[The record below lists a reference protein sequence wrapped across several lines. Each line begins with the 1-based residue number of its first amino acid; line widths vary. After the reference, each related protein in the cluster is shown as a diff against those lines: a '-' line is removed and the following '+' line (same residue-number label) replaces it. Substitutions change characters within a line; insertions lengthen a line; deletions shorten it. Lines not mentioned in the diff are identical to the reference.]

1 MGGPRRSEL
10 EDSNRSTKYQ
20 KDISSHSSS
29 HLSSE
34 LFQGEKGV
42 YTQSKGRSGYSNRL
56 VQELLEP
63 VNSRVLRS
71 LQTLL
76 LLGVALV
83 TTGGETVDQT
93 GVVVVV
99 ERNVQSGQS
108 LEGKLLELGSEH
120 GIGLGRDE
128 LHRNTDVCNLALLK
142 QRRVGDSSGIDQR
155 LVLAAQTQDSPGT
168 VAETNGAD
176 FFVLRL
182 EFLCICEDFRVANL
196 LAVAADEGHDVELLA
211 LLGV

>member
-1 MGGPRRSEL
+1 M
-10 EDSNRSTKYQ
+10 
-20 KDISSHSSS
+20 
-29 HLSSE
+29 
-34 LFQGEKGV
+34 
-42 YTQSKGRSGYSNRL
+42 
-56 VQELLEP
+56 QELLEP

-71 LQTLL
+71 LQALL

-83 TTGGETVDQT
+83 TTSGETVDQT

-128 LHRNTDVCNLALLK
+128 LHRDTDVCNLALLK

-155 LVLAAQTQDSPGT
+155 LVLAGQTQDSPGT

-182 EFLCICEDFRVANL
+182 EFLCVCEDFRVADF
-196 LAVAADEGHDVELLA
+196 LAVAADEGHDVEFLA
-211 LLGV
+211 LLGVRKGVFIDDFAIEAVRVGVSNKQWLGRCGWQGKNTY